1 MIWDINNYSDDQL
14 VKMWN
19 KLNFPYFGVLNEDK
33 IFIYKYNFTTNEDE
47 NLNDAPNKLITI
59 VSSFKEL
66 KNLILN

>member
-66 KNLILN
+66 KNLIIN

>member
-33 IFIYKYNFTTNEDE
+33 IFIYKYDFTTSEDE

-66 KNLILN
+66 KNLIIN

>member
-1 MIWDINNYSDDQL
+1 
-14 VKMWN
+14 MWN

-33 IFIYKYNFTTNEDE
+33 IFIYKYNFTASEDE

-66 KNLILN
+66 KNLIIN

>member
-33 IFIYKYNFTTNEDE
+33 IFIYKYNFTASEDE

-66 KNLILN
+66 KNLIIN

>member
-33 IFIYKYNFTTNEDE
+33 IFIYKYNFTTSGDE

>member
-33 IFIYKYNFTTNEDE
+33 IFIYKYNFTTSEEE
-47 NLNDAPNKLITI
+47 NLNDVPNKLITI

-66 KNLILN
+66 KNLIIN